1 MLYLLTGP
9 ALLLLQLLIQ
19 NVVSN
24 RTPVIVDLQIASAAG
39 SCVGGDVGLTNT
51 SIILEY
57 RIVNNVSA
65 LTEWMF
71 LADIPPTEVFI
82 EEFVMTF
89 DDYVHFRLVQLE
101 HGGFGC
107 NCWDIITFS
116 IRGLVSSLHLSPNV
130 CLKQPGN
137 ETPTP
142 FCGDFRARVARGM
155 ITRPHS
161 AQGIAINC
169 PADSVGLIP
178 SIGPPVPSECD
189 NITPRM

>member
-1 MLYLLTGP
+1 MLYLLTGL
-9 ALLLLQLLIQ
+9 ALLLLQLHIQ
-19 NVVSN
+19 NVVSI
-24 RTPVIVDLQIASAAG
+24 PVTVDLQIAGAAG
-39 SCVGGDVGLTNT
+39 SCVGGDDGLTNI

-57 RIVNNVSA
+57 RIVNNASA

-71 LADIPPTEVFI
+71 LAEISPTKMFT
-82 EEFVMTF
+82 EEFVIDF

-116 IRGLVSSLHLSPNV
+116 IRGLVSSLHLSTNV

-137 ETPTP
+137 AAPTL
-142 FCGDFRARVARGM
+142 FCGGARARVARGM
-155 ITRPHS
+155 ITRPYS
-161 AQGIAINC
+161 AMGIATNC